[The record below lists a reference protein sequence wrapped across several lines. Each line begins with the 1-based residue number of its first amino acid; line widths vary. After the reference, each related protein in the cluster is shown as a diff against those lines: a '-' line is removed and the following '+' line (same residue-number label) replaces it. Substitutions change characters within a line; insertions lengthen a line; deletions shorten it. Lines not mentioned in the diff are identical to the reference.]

1 MAAIMLSEE
10 IKRINLD
17 FNAKITNLRKEK
29 EALERQEYDRLAA
42 IKKDEE
48 IARIAA
54 TKRQSDEANSAI
66 KSITEREDAESSVIS
81 DSSGTEDEETIPKE
95 IRPLNTKNA
104 ESDSDLSDDGSFS
117 KVKKMSTPSMKRC
130 DDGKKKPTN
139 SDTAGPS
146 FEKNEGTN
154 FSPSENEQEPPIKM
168 KKSLK
173 RRIHETKDA
182 SSIYTLLHSIQ
193 QDFNVLRE
201 VNASIIRRLNTL
213 ETPTE
218 QSVPNTNAD
227 TLQKGAFAALKV
239 DWMPKVLNML
249 ALIYAEVKQSTDE

>member
-1 MAAIMLSEE
+1 MAAIMLSKE
-10 IKRINLD
+10 IERINSD

-29 EALERQEYDRLAA
+29 EILERQEYDRLAT
-42 IKKDEE
+42 IKKDQE
-48 IARIAA
+48 IAAA
-54 TKRQSDEANSAI
+54 KRQSDEANSAI

-81 DSSGTEDEETIPKE
+81 DSSGVEDEETILKE

-104 ESDSDLSDDGSFS
+104 ESDSDISDISFS
-117 KVKKMSTPSMKRC
+117 KVKKTSTPSMKRC
-130 DDGKKKPTN
+130 YDGKKKPTN

-146 FEKNEGTN
+146 VEKNEGTN
-154 FSPSENEQEPPIKM
+154 FSPSEDEQEPPIKM

-182 SSIYTLLHSIQ
+182 SSIYALLQSIQ
-193 QDFNVLRE
+193 HDFNVLRE
-201 VNASIIRRLNTL
+201 VNTSIIRRLNTL

-218 QSVPNTNAD
+218 HSVPNTNAE
-227 TLQKGAFAALKV
+227 TLQKGAFTALKV